1 VVLRLKSH
9 FPAPLLGL
17 AIGVSAVAILAA
29 IFAFQPP
36 SPPPDR
42 CPRAVGEA
50 VALEQF
56 RGDPSAHVT
65 KPLLYPDGDMDVIVH
80 TDASDR
86 PYTVH
91 LACDAGLWRL
101 DGPVEWR

>member
-17 AIGVSAVAILAA
+17 AVGVSAVAILAA

-42 CPRAVGEA
+42 C
-50 VALEQF
+50 
-56 RGDPSAHVT
+56 
-65 KPLLYPDGDMDVIVH
+65 
-80 TDASDR
+80 TDAEARSIALQQFPEDR
-86 PYTVH
+86 TARVTHVLHYTRAQSVSVH
-91 LACDAGLWRL
+91 SARFPKGFTVSL
-101 DGPVEWR
+101 DCVDGQWQVETVYYSR

>member
-42 CPRAVGEA
+42 C
-50 VALEQF
+50 
-56 RGDPSAHVT
+56 
-65 KPLLYPDGDMDVIVH
+65 
-80 TDASDR
+80 TDAEARSIALRQFPEDR
-86 PYTVH
+86 TARVTHVLHYTRAQSVSVH
-91 LACDAGLWRL
+91 SAKFPKGFTVGLDCV
-101 DGPVEWR
+101 DGQWQVETVYYSR